1 MRNVPS
7 ATQIVP
13 VELRLIVNGVDL
25 SDRVQS
31 WERSFDFDGG
41 CYVLD
46 VTFTNHEQLR
56 EAGLG
61 LDPRDPNSTYNATE
75 PLLGAYH
82 EVTLDIRKQGVSE
95 WTRWFTGFVGPAE
108 VSGGETWG
116 EADTVSCTC
125 VGKSQPLKDWMIEDR
140 LALKYENAIISP
152 TGSPDLLNRILQ
164 DQELNYSVVYRDDPD
179 FSVSEYIV
187 SGVSAWEALEN
198 ALAPTGFRLVELWND
213 SSSDFEITVVDPM
226 RSKTEPDFELIGGF
240 SSRRL
245 SGSEADVR
253 TYVAVAYRDFE
264 RKEERYVW
272 AEADSSIVAK
282 YGIPD
287 GSGGRKH
294 RKMVYKTQDRSLI
307 DSESE
312 ARELAALILHDLQE
326 PTPDCEIRLPYLDP
340 RFEPFDLVRFTGEY
354 SVDVGVMSVRESWS
368 FERQVGETVISG
380 TANKI
385 IGAKQL
391 WLSRDAKRQPPAER
405 RLQDMPGKPPPQ
417 PPAPE
422 LDPAWY
428 VGPDGTPQPVVD
440 AIFPGPVPWWAKG
453 RVVAVGKFKV
463 LATGTAS
470 GGTMEYLED
479 TDKSWEPG
487 QFSGKSR
494 DYLYIS
500 SGTGAGQTRRIKTN
514 TATRIYVETAFD
526 MAPSSD
532 SVYVVLRRLRNRKQE
547 NIDLSPFYR
556 VKEFEEGSYV
566 FVAHSLVPSGR

>member
-1 MRNVPS
+1 MRNVPN
-7 ATQIVP
+7 ATEIVP
-13 VELRLIVNGVDL
+13 IEFRLTVNGVDL

-41 CYVLD
+41 CYVLE
-46 VTFTNHEQLR
+46 VTFTNHERLR

-61 LDPRDPNSTYNATE
+61 LDPHDPNSTYNETE

-95 WTRWFTGFVGPAE
+95 WTRFFTGFVGPAE

-125 VGKSQPLKDWMIEDR
+125 VGKSQPLKDWMIEER

-164 DQELNYSVVYRDDPD
+164 DQGLHYTVVYRDDPD
-179 FSVSEYIV
+179 FSVSEYVV

-198 ALAPTGFRLVELWND
+198 ALAPTGFRLIELWND

-272 AEADSSIVAK
+272 AEADPFVVAK

-385 IGAKQL
+385 VGAKQL

-440 AIFPGPVPWWAKG
+440 AVFPGPVPWWAKG

-463 LATGTAS
+463 MATGTAA
-470 GGTMEYLED
+470 GGTVDYLED
-479 TDKSWEPG
+479 SDKSWEPG

-500 SGTGAGQTRRIKTN
+500 SGTGAGQARRIKTN
-514 TATRIYVETAFD
+514 TATRIYVETPFD
-526 MAPSSD
+526 TAPSSD

-547 NIDLSPFYR
+547 NVDLSPFYR
-556 VKEFEEGSYV
+556 VREFEEGAYV
-566 FVAHSLVPSGR
+566 YVTNALIPSGR

>member
-1 MRNVPS
+1 
-7 ATQIVP
+7 
-13 VELRLIVNGVDL
+13 
-25 SDRVQS
+25 
-31 WERSFDFDGG
+31 
-41 CYVLD
+41 
-46 VTFTNHEQLR
+46 
-56 EAGLG
+56 
-61 LDPRDPNSTYNATE
+61 
-75 PLLGAYH
+75 
-82 EVTLDIRKQGVSE
+82 
-95 WTRWFTGFVGPAE
+95 
-108 VSGGETWG
+108 
-116 EADTVSCTC
+116 
-125 VGKSQPLKDWMIEDR
+125 
-140 LALKYENAIISP
+140 
-152 TGSPDLLNRILQ
+152 
-164 DQELNYSVVYRDDPD
+164 
-179 FSVSEYIV
+179 V

-198 ALAPTGFRLVELWND
+198 ALAPTGFRLIELWND

-226 RSKTEPDFELIGGF
+226 RSKTEPDFELVGGF

-272 AEADSSIVAK
+272 AEADPSIVAK

-294 RKMVYKTQDRSLI
+294 RKMVYKTQDQSLI

-312 ARELAALILHDLQE
+312 ARELAVLILHDLQE
-326 PTPDCEIRLPYLDP
+326 PTPDCEITLPYLDP

-463 LATGTAS
+463 MATGTAT
-470 GGTMEYLED
+470 GGTVDYLED

-514 TATRIYVETAFD
+514 TATQIYVETAFD
-526 MAPSSD
+526 TAPSSD

-566 FVAHSLVPSGR
+566 FVECSWVPSGR

>member
-25 SDRVQS
+25 SDRVRS
-31 WERSFDFDGG
+31 WERYFDFNGG
-41 CYVLD
+41 CYVLE
-46 VTFTNHEQLR
+46 VTFMNHEQLR

-164 DQELNYSVVYRDDPD
+164 DQGLHYTVVYRNDPD

-198 ALAPTGFRLVELWND
+198 ALAPTGFRLIELWND
-213 SSSDFEITVVDPM
+213 SSSDFELTVVDPM
-226 RSKTEPDFELIGGF
+226 RSKTEPDFELVGGF

-245 SGSEADVR
+245 SG
-253 TYVAVAYRDFE
+253 
-264 RKEERYVW
+264 YVW
-272 AEADSSIVAK
+272 AEADSSVVAK

-294 RKMVYKTQDRSLI
+294 RKMVYKTQDQSLI

-326 PTPDCEIRLPYLDP
+326 PTPD
-340 RFEPFDLVRFTGEY
+340 FTSTRG
-354 SVDVGVMSVRESWS
+354 S
-368 FERQVGETVISG
+368 
-380 TANKI
+380 
-385 IGAKQL
+385 
-391 WLSRDAKRQPPAER
+391 SRS
-405 RLQDMPGKPPPQ
+405 
-417 PPAPE
+417 
-422 LDPAWY
+422 
-428 VGPDGTPQPVVD
+428 T
-440 AIFPGPVPWWAKG
+440 
-453 RVVAVGKFKV
+453 
-463 LATGTAS
+463 
-470 GGTMEYLED
+470 
-479 TDKSWEPG
+479 
-487 QFSGKSR
+487 
-494 DYLYIS
+494 
-500 SGTGAGQTRRIKTN
+500 
-514 TATRIYVETAFD
+514 
-526 MAPSSD
+526 
-532 SVYVVLRRLRNRKQE
+532 
-547 NIDLSPFYR
+547 
-556 VKEFEEGSYV
+556 
-566 FVAHSLVPSGR
+566 